1 VDRLLIRLCYLKF
14 ILIRSFLKKRTIF
27 ETANFLMSE
36 QRFIK
41 VSSKKVFSIWKEF
54 KKFILERSIFE
65 IAVGTIIAAAFGAIV
80 ESFTDNMISPFLGIA
95 AAKNMHNAYLP
106 IKCPEA
112 LNIACTDV
120 FLVTSTYP
128 TVADAQAAGIV
139 TWNYGAFIEDFI
151 NFLIKGFILF
161 MIVKVIAAA
170 SFRKTK
176 EKAAT
181 ERECLYCCSMIPIKA
196 TKCSS
201 CKSLLDQSKF

>member
-1 VDRLLIRLCYLKF
+1 MFYNFSLKKMSEDYGHRLLE
-14 ILIRSFLKKRTIF
+14 STKK
-27 ETANFLMSE
+27 A
-36 QRFIK
+36 
-41 VSSKKVFSIWKEF
+41 SKGVFSIWKEF
-54 KKFILERSIFE
+54 KDFLFKGSIVE
-65 IAVGTIIAAAFGAIV
+65 VTIGVIIAAAFGAIV

-170 SFRKTK
+170 SFRKK
-176 EKAAT
+176 REKAAT

-196 TKCSS
+196 LKCSS
-201 CKSLLDQSKF
+201 CGSDIDKSGF